1 MKIKKSLFIILSLLL
16 GSLLISCT
24 STEVKAD
31 NYIEYDYNNVKDEI
45 IRFHVLANSDSKE
58 DQELKLKVRDEV
70 IKYLEPLLKNSKSI
84 DESREILNKN
94 NSKVINIANKVIKD
108 NGYSYTV
115 KTELKKENF
124 PEKVYG
130 NIILP
135 QGEYEAYR
143 ILIEKAKGQNWWCVM
158 FPPLCF
164 VDVTKGEVA
173 YEETEK
179 RMEEALKNDG
189 KKVVLEEGKDDVKM
203 KFKVVEI
210 FENIF
215 SK

>member
-189 KKVVLEEGKDDVKM
+189 KKVVLEEGKDEVKM

>member
-1 MKIKKSLFIILSLLL
+1 MKIKKRLFIILSLLL

-179 RMEEALKNDG
+179 RMEETLKNDG
-189 KKVVLEEGKDDVKM
+189 KKVVLEEGKEDVKM

>member
-189 KKVVLEEGKDDVKM
+189 KKVVLEEGKEDIKM

>member
-70 IKYLEPLLKNSKSI
+70 IKYLEPLLKKSKSI

>member
-1 MKIKKSLFIILSLLL
+1 MKKSLFIILSLIL